1 MKKQYYKKTKKTIPQ
16 FLKKLNKINNKP
28 ARKNRKITQH
38 RTTTKKAKKMIRQA
52 GKNIYKLVKK
62 IRITNKN
69 SNKN

>member
-28 ARKNRKITQH
+28 ARKNRKITQP

-52 GKNIYKLVKK
+52 GKNIYKLAKK

-69 SNKN
+69 